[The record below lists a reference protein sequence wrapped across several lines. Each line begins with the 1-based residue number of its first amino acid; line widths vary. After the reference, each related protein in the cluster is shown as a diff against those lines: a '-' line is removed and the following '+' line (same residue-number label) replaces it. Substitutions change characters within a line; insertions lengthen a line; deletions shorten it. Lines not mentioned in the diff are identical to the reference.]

1 MSGTESEIYAM
12 ETNISPEKSIYVRI
26 ESLDSNG
33 AIQLH
38 NDNDSSKTINV
49 FFVDKTGN
57 RCNSGNNII
66 AQFGSSPDGQIATFN
81 TEVDVGPHSAS
92 AGSYSGQVY
101 FSIMCE

>member
-1 MSGTESEIYAM
+1 MYRFQRL
-12 ETNISPEKSIYVRI
+12 SI
-26 ESLDSNG
+26 
-33 AIQLH
+33 
-38 NDNDSSKTINV
+38 TINV

-81 TEVDVGPHSAS
+81 TEVDVDPHSAS